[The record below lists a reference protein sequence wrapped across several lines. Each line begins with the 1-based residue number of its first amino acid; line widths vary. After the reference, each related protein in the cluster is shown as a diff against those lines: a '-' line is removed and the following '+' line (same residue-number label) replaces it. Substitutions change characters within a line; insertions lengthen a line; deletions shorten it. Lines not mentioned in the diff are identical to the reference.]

1 MYGMMYSANVA
12 AVAVSAAQ
20 DVFEIVAP
28 SDAVVVIHEVYISQT
43 SDYGDAAAEGLQVKA
58 IKNYSTSG
66 SGGSTPT
73 PTPLQSG
80 FAAAG
85 STVEANNTTQASTGT
100 PLTLVADSF
109 NVQIGYQWRATPE
122 TRIVLSP
129 SQRLVWTLSAPAD
142 AVTLNATMIFEEIG
156 G

>member
-1 MYGMMYSANVA
+1 MHGMMYSANVA
-12 AVAVSAAQ
+12 AVSVSAAQ

-28 SDAVVVIHEVYISQT
+28 ADAVVIIHSVYISQT

-58 IKNYSTSG
+58 IKGYSSSG

-73 PTPLQSG
+73 PTPMQSG

-85 STVEANNTTQASTGT
+85 STVEANNTTQANSGS
-100 PLTLVADSF
+100 PVTLVADSF
-109 NVQIGYQWRATPE
+109 NAQIGYQYRPTPE
-122 TRIVLSP
+122 ERIVLSP
-129 SQRLVWTLSAPAD
+129 SQRLVWTLTAPAD
-142 AVTLNATMIFEEIG
+142 AITLNATMIFEEVG

>member
-12 AVAVSAAQ
+12 AVSVSAVQ
-20 DVFEIVAP
+20 DLFEIVAP
-28 SDAVVVIHEVYISQT
+28 ADACVIIHSLYVSQT
-43 SDYGDAAAEGLQVKA
+43 SDYGDAAAEGLQIKA
-58 IKNYSTSG
+58 IKGYTVSG
-66 SGGSTPT
+66 SGGTSVTPT
-73 PTPLQSG
+73 PQQSG

-85 STVEANNTTQASTGT
+85 STVEANNTTQANTGT

-109 NVQIGYQWRATPE
+109 NIQIGYQYRPTPE
-122 TRIVLSP
+122 ERIVLSP

-142 AVTLNATMIFEEIG
+142 AVTLNASCLIEEIG